1 AGRIGSVK
9 MRRLERWLLLALGFV
24 SIGLGEELLTGVL
37 EARVASPWARALVI
51 MVVVGVAYTLAAE
64 VLAPRVRKSIRKV
77 HGAVKPGR
85 GAAAGVIGA
94 AVLLAAAYVGYYFTY
109 R

>member
-1 AGRIGSVK
+1 

-24 SIGLGEELLTGVL
+24 TIGLGEELLTAVL
-37 EARVASPWARALVI
+37 ARRVGSPWLRALVI
-51 MVVVGVAYTLAAE
+51 MVAVGIAYALAAE
-64 VLAPRVRKSIRKV
+64 VFAPRIRKSIRKV

-85 GAAAGVIGA
+85 GAAAGVVGA
-94 AVLLAAAYVGYYFTY
+94 VLLLAAAYAGYYFTY